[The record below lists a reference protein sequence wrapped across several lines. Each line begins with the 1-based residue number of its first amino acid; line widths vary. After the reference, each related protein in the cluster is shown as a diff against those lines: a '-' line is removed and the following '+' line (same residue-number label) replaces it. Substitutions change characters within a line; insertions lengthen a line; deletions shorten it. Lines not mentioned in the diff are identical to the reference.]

1 MKRLSGALPPFTR
14 VAIETTGLADPLPIV
29 TCLMRDPLFKH
40 VYRLDSLVTTVDAV
54 HGESSSTATRR
65 L

>member
-29 TCLMRDPLFKH
+29 TCLMRDPLFKPCI
-40 VYRLDSLVTTVDAV
+40 VWTV
-54 HGESSSTATRR
+54 